1 MNKIKLVLLCA
12 ALLLVSCKTKEK
24 LAYFEDLSTAT
35 EGVMGSST
43 YEIRIVPQDELF
55 ITVTSLSPQATAH
68 FNLPLANP
76 ATQEKVSDKVTT
88 QPQQQTYIVDAD
100 GNILFPQLGVL
111 HVAGM
116 TTSEINKMLT
126 EKISEQVTDPI
137 VRTELINFKV
147 NVIGEVKEPRQ
158 VLVRSQRFS
167 VLDALA
173 SAGDLTEFGKRS
185 NVLVIREIDGEKHYA
200 RLNLG
205 DSHVTSSPY
214 FYLKQNDV
222 VYVEPNKIR
231 QDNSSYNQNNAF
243 KLSVV
248 STIVSA
254 ASVIASLVI
263 ALTIKD

>member
-1 MNKIKLVLLCA
+1 
-12 ALLLVSCKTKEK
+12 
-24 LAYFEDLSTAT
+24 
-35 EGVMGSST
+35 
-43 YEIRIVPQDELF
+43 
-55 ITVTSLSPQATAH
+55 
-68 FNLPLANP
+68 
-76 ATQEKVSDKVTT
+76 
-88 QPQQQTYIVDAD
+88 
-100 GNILFPQLGVL
+100 
-111 HVAGM
+111 
-116 TTSEINKMLT
+116 MLT

-205 DSHVTSSPY
+205 DSNVTSSPY
-214 FYLKQNDV
+214 FYLKKNDV